1 MDIKQ
6 IEKNSHPIFQTRLF
20 KRTKP
25 LLLGILGLVV
35 ATILFF
41 AVLGYGAYLN
51 RIGESSQYKHAL
63 VRAAEGDFS
72 FVKNYTK
79 GKFSTLDKMELDIKF
94 KHMMRL
100 QYLREQAVMN
110 DGKYIADSLKDETFP
125 AKLTYNGEKYN
136 VKISL
141 TGKMVTPHLQN
152 PNHWSFQVKV
162 KDDKTIDGMKRFGM
176 LVPKS
181 RGHLTDWLGLK
192 LMKKRGLITMRSDF
206 KDVSVNGKAIGVYYM
221 EERFDKH
228 LLENNQLKEGI
239 IFKIEKDLN
248 IYQEE
253 KLMLIPDTRSQVIL
267 LRQMWQ
273 NVATGKLPATQFFDI
288 KKMAKLYAIA
298 DLMNS
303 RHPLLRDNMRFYFNP
318 ITGLVEPIAREFENL
333 KDSELSDMTLF
344 LEKSKPGSWH
354 FWVKNDKILQK
365 IFDNREFE
373 RAYISEAELISQEA
387 FLDEFFIEHEDNLEE
402 LMSGI
407 YQDWTF
413 YELPKFTL
421 YENQDYMRAT
431 LHSGITGVS
440 AHFSKKENKKLRI
453 EIANQQF
460 LPIEISNISWRDSI
474 FFYPK
479 KSIVLEGKK
488 EGKNERWETYSFI
501 IPENIIWGDSLLPE
515 LEINYNYLGLEKV
528 LKRALVFPFS
538 KNENNLLIGEASNT
552 FTNPI
557 VRNLNYDTFD
567 FIQKIEDKIF
577 IPKGEWTL
585 SSDLVIP
592 KNTHFE
598 IEAGAK
604 IDLIHHAK
612 IISYAPVFFHGT
624 SRNPIVINSSDATS
638 EGIIIMRAGE
648 RSKLSH
654 TLFDQL
660 SRPDEPG
667 WRLSGAITFY
677 ESPVDISDCI
687 FSQNKIG
694 DDFLNIVRSDFS
706 MKNSQF
712 KNILSDAFDCDF
724 CTGKISDTKFLTI
737 GNDGI
742 DVSGTELVVENV
754 FMDGIGDKGLSAGEN
769 SKMTVT
775 KVEIRNAEIAIT
787 SKDHSTIYITDSKVK
802 DSRIGMA
809 LFQKKPEFGPGF
821 IEAIRMDMGKSEIDF
836 LVEKNSQLT
845 IDGKPIAHNNAKV
858 KQILYGAEYGKSS
871 K

>member
-1 MDIKQ
+1 MNIK
-6 IEKNSHPIFQTRLF
+6 ETKKTSHPIFQTRLF
-20 KRTKP
+20 EKTKP
-25 LLLGILGLVV
+25 LVLGILGLVM

-63 VRAAEGDFS
+63 VRASEGDFS

-79 GKFSTLDKMELDIKF
+79 GKFSTLDKMDLDIKF
-94 KHMMRL
+94 KHMMRI

-110 DGKYIADSLKDETFP
+110 DGKYIADSLKEETFP

-141 TGKMVTPHLQN
+141 TGKMVSPHLQS

-162 KDDKTIDGMKRFGM
+162 KGDKTIDGMRRFGM

-192 LMKKRGLITMRSDF
+192 MMEKRGLITMRSDF
-206 KDVSVNGKAIGVYYM
+206 KDVSVNGKSIGVYYM

-228 LLENNQLKEGI
+228 LLENNQRKEGI
-239 IFKIEKDLN
+239 IFKIEEDLN
-248 IYQEE
+248 IYQEK
-253 KLMLIPDTRSQVIL
+253 KLMLAPDTRSQVIL

-288 KKMAKLYAIA
+288 EKMAKLYALA

-318 ITGLVEPIAREFENL
+318 ISGLVEPIAREFEDL
-333 KDSELSDMTLF
+333 KDSEFTDMALF
-344 LEKSKPGSWH
+344 LEKPKTGRWH
-354 FWVKNDKILQK
+354 HWVKNDKILQK
-365 IFDNREFE
+365 IFGNLEFE
-373 RAYISEAELISQEA
+373 KAYIAEAEFISQEE
-387 FLDEFFIEHEDNLEE
+387 FLDDFFVEHEDNLEE

-407 YQDWTF
+407 YKDWSF
-413 YELPKFTL
+413 YDLPKYKL
-421 YENQDYMRAT
+421 YEHQDYMRKA
-431 LHSGITGVS
+431 LHSGITGLS
-440 AHFSKKENKKLRI
+440 AHFSKEEKKTLQI

-479 KSIVLEGKK
+479 ESIVLEGKK
-488 EGKNERWETYSFI
+488 EEEKWGTYVFQIS
-501 IPENIIWGDSLLPE
+501 ENIAWADSLLPE
-515 LEINYNYLGLEKV
+515 LKINYNYLGMEKG

-538 KNENNLLIGEASNT
+538 KNGSSNAI
-552 FTNPI
+552 TNPI
-557 VRNLNYDTFD
+557 VRNPNYDTFD
-567 FIQKIEDKIF
+567 FIQRIENKIY

-585 SSDLVIP
+585 STDLVIP
-592 KNTHFE
+592 KGTHFE
-598 IEAGAK
+598 VEAGAK
-604 IDLIHHAK
+604 IDMIKQAK
-612 IISYAPVFFHGT
+612 IISYAPVFFNGT
-624 SRNPIVINSSDATS
+624 ARNPIVINSSDASS
-638 EGIIIMRAGE
+638 EGIVIMRAKE

-660 SRPDEPG
+660 SRPEEEG
-667 WRLSGAITFY
+667 WRLSGAVTFY
-677 ESPVDISDCI
+677 ESPVDITDCI
-687 FSQNKIG
+687 FSENKIG
-694 DDFLNIVRSDFS
+694 DDFLNIVRADFS

-724 CTGKISDTKFLTI
+724 CTGKVSDTKFLTI

-742 DVSGTELVVENV
+742 DVSGTDLIVENV

-775 KVEIRNAEIAIT
+775 NVEIHNAEIAIT
-787 SKDHSTIYITDSKVK
+787 SKDQSTIYITDSKVK

-821 IEAIRMDMGKSEIDF
+821 IEALRMDMGKSEIDF

-845 IDGKPIAHNNAKV
+845 MDGKSIAHNNAKV

>member
-1 MDIKQ
+1 MNIK
-6 IEKNSHPIFQTRLF
+6 ETKKTSPPIFQTRLF
-20 KRTKP
+20 EKTRP
-25 LLLGILGLVV
+25 LLLGVLGLVIV
-35 ATILFF
+35 TGLFF

-79 GKFSTLDKMELDIKF
+79 GKFSTLDKMDIDIKF
-94 KHMMRL
+94 KHMMRI

-110 DGKYIADSLKDETFP
+110 DGKYIADSLKEESFP
-125 AKLTYNGEKYN
+125 AKLTYDGKKYN
-136 VKISL
+136 VKLSL
-141 TGKMVTPHLQN
+141 TGKMVTPHLQS

-162 KDDKTIDGMKRFGM
+162 KGDKTIDGMRRFGM

-192 LMKKRGLITMRSDF
+192 LMEKRGLITMRSDF
-206 KDVSVNGKAIGVYYM
+206 KDVSINGKSIGVYYM

-228 LLENNQLKEGI
+228 LLENNERKEGI
-239 IFKIEKDLN
+239 IFKIEEDLN
-248 IYQEE
+248 IYQEK
-253 KLMLIPDTRSQVIL
+253 KLMLAPDTRSQVIL

-288 KKMAKLYAIA
+288 DKMAKLYAIA

-318 ITGLVEPIAREFENL
+318 ISGLVEPIAREFEDL
-333 KDSELSDMTLF
+333 KDSDISDMAIF
-344 LEKSKPGSWH
+344 LEKPKTGRWH
-354 FWVKNDKILQK
+354 HWVKKDKILQK
-365 IFDNREFE
+365 IFGNLEFE
-373 RAYISEAELISQEA
+373 KAYIAEAELISQEE
-387 FLDEFFIEHEDNLEE
+387 FLDEFFVEHEDNLQE

-407 YQDWTF
+407 YKDWTF
-413 YELPKFTL
+413 YDLPKYTL
-421 YENQDYMRAT
+421 YEHQDYMRKA
-431 LHSGITGVS
+431 LHSGITGLS
-440 AHFSKKENKKLRI
+440 AHFAQKENKDLQI

-460 LPIEISNISWRDSI
+460 LPIEVSNISWRDSI

-479 KSIVLEGKK
+479 ESIILEGKDDDEK
-488 EGKNERWETYSFI
+488 WETFAFQIS
-501 IPENIIWGDSLLPE
+501 ENVEWADSLLPE
-515 LEINYNYLGLEKV
+515 LKINYNYLGMEKG
-528 LKRALVFPFS
+528 LKHALVFPFS
-538 KNENNLLIGEASNT
+538 KNGASSN

-557 VRNLNYDTFD
+557 VRNPNYGTFD
-567 FIQKIEDKIF
+567 FIQKIENRIF

-592 KNTHFE
+592 KDAHFE

-604 IDLIHHAK
+604 IDMIQHAK
-612 IISYAPVFFHGT
+612 IISYSPVFFNGT
-624 SRNPIVINSSDATS
+624 ARNPIVINSSDVTS
-638 EGIIIMRAGE
+638 EGIVIMKAKG

-654 TLFDQL
+654 TLFDEL
-660 SRPDEPG
+660 SRPEEEG
-667 WRLSGAITFY
+667 WRLSGAVTFY
-677 ESPVDISDCI
+677 ESPVDINDCI

-694 DDFLNIVRSDFS
+694 DDFLNIVRADFS

-724 CTGKISDTKFLTI
+724 CTGTVSDTKFLTI

-742 DVSGTELVVENV
+742 DVSGTKLVVENV
-754 FMDGIGDKGLSAGEN
+754 FMDGVGDKGLSAGEN
-769 SKMTVT
+769 STMTVT
-775 KVEIRNAEIAIT
+775 GVEIHNAEIAIT
-787 SKDHSTIYITDSKVK
+787 SKDRSTIYITKSKVK

-809 LFQKKPEFGPGF
+809 LFQKKPEFGPGY
-821 IEAIRMDMGKSEIDF
+821 IEATQMDMGKSEIDF
-836 LVEKNSQLT
+836 LVEKNSELT
-845 IDGKPIAHNNAKV
+845 MDGKSIAHNNAKV

>member
-1 MDIKQ
+1 MNIK
-6 IEKNSHPIFQTRLF
+6 ETKKTSHPIFQTRLF
-20 KRTKP
+20 EKSRP
-25 LLLGILGLVV
+25 LLLGGLGLVM

-79 GKFSTLDKMELDIKF
+79 GKFSTLDKMDIDIKF
-94 KHMMRL
+94 KHTMRI

-110 DGKYIADSLKDETFP
+110 DGKYIADSLKKETFP

-162 KDDKTIDGMKRFGM
+162 KGDKTIDGMKRFGM

-192 LMKKRGLITMRSDF
+192 LMEKRGLITMRSDF
-206 KDVSVNGKAIGVYYM
+206 KDVSVNGKSVGIYYM
-221 EERFDKH
+221 EERFDKY
-228 LLENNQLKEGI
+228 LLENNERKEGI
-239 IFKIEKDLN
+239 IFKIEEDLK

-253 KLMLIPDTRSQVIL
+253 KLMLAPDTRSQVIL

-273 NVATGKLPATQFFDI
+273 NVTTGKLPATQFFDI
-288 KKMAKLYAIA
+288 EKMAKLYAIA

-318 ITGLVEPIAREFENL
+318 ISGLVEPIAREFEDL
-333 KDSELSDMTLF
+333 KDSDISDMAIF
-344 LEKSKPGSWH
+344 LEKPKTGRWH
-354 FWVKNDKILQK
+354 HWVKKDKILQK
-365 IFDNREFE
+365 IFGNLEFE
-373 RAYISEAELISQEA
+373 KAYIAEAELISQEE
-387 FLDEFFIEHEDNLEE
+387 FLDEFFVDHEDNLQE

-407 YQDWTF
+407 YKDWSF
-413 YELPKFTL
+413 YDLPKYTL
-421 YENQDYMRAT
+421 YEHQDYMRKA
-431 LHSGITGVS
+431 LHSGITGLS
-440 AHFSKKENKKLRI
+440 AHFSKEENDSLQI

-460 LPIEISNISWRDSI
+460 LPIEITNISWRDSI

-479 KSIVLEGKK
+479 ESIVLEGKK
-488 EGKNERWETYSFI
+488 EEEQWETFAFQISKNT
-501 IPENIIWGDSLLPE
+501 EWADSLLPE
-515 LEINYNYLGLEKV
+515 LKINYNYLGMEKG
-528 LKRALVFPFS
+528 LKQALVFPFS
-538 KNENNLLIGEASNT
+538 KNGASSN

-557 VRNLNYDTFD
+557 VRNPNYDTFD
-567 FIQKIEDKIF
+567 FIQKIENRIF

-585 SSDLVIP
+585 ASDLVIP
-592 KNTHFE
+592 KNTYFE

-604 IDLIHHAK
+604 IDMIQQAK
-612 IISYAPVFFHGT
+612 IISYAPVFFNGT
-624 SRNPIVINSSDATS
+624 SRNPIVINSSDASS
-638 EGIIIMRAGE
+638 EGIVIMRVKE

-660 SRPDEPG
+660 SRPEEKG
-667 WRLSGAITFY
+667 WRLSGAVTFY
-677 ESPVDISDCI
+677 ESSVDINDCI

-694 DDFLNIVRSDFS
+694 DDFLNIVRADFS

-724 CTGKISDTKFLTI
+724 CKGKVSDTKFLII

-742 DVSGTELVVENV
+742 DVSGTELIVENV
-754 FMDGIGDKGLSAGEN
+754 FMDGVGDKGLSAGEN
-769 SKMTVT
+769 STMTVT
-775 KVEIRNAEIAIT
+775 GVEIHNAEIAIT
-787 SKDHSTIYITDSKVK
+787 SKDQSTIYITKSKVK

-809 LFQKKPEFGPGF
+809 LFQKKSEFGPGF
-821 IEAIRMDMGKSEIDF
+821 IEATEMDMGKSEIDF
-836 LVEKNSQLT
+836 LVEKNSELT
-845 IDGKPIAHNNAKV
+845 IDGKSIAHNNAKV

>member
-1 MDIKQ
+1 MNIK
-6 IEKNSHPIFQTRLF
+6 ETKKTSHPIFQTRLF
-20 KRTKP
+20 EKTKP
-25 LLLGILGLVV
+25 LLLGILGFVV

-79 GKFSTLDKMELDIKF
+79 GKFSTLDKMDIDIKF
-94 KHMMRL
+94 KHMMRI

-125 AKLTYNGEKYN
+125 AKLTYDGEKYN
-136 VKISL
+136 VKLSL
-141 TGKMVTPHLQN
+141 TGKMVTPHLQS

-162 KDDKTIDGMKRFGM
+162 KGDKTIDGMRRFGM

-192 LMKKRGLITMRSDF
+192 LMEKRGLITMRSDF
-206 KDVSVNGKAIGVYYM
+206 KDVSINGKSIGVYYM

-228 LLENNQLKEGI
+228 LLENNERKEGI
-239 IFKIEKDLN
+239 IFKIEEDLN

-253 KLMLIPDTRSQVIL
+253 KLMLVPDTRSQVIL

-273 NVATGKLPATQFFDI
+273 NVATGKLPATEFFDI
-288 KKMAKLYAIA
+288 EKMAKLYALA

-318 ITGLVEPIAREFENL
+318 ISGLVEPIAREFEDL
-333 KDSELSDMTLF
+333 KDSDISDMAIF
-344 LEKSKPGSWH
+344 LEKPKTGRWH
-354 FWVKNDKILQK
+354 HWVKKDKILQK
-365 IFDNREFE
+365 IFGNLEFE
-373 RAYISEAELISQEA
+373 KAYITEAELISQEE
-387 FLDEFFIEHEDNLEE
+387 FLDEFFVEHEDNLEE

-407 YQDWTF
+407 YKDWSF
-413 YELPKFTL
+413 YDLPKYTL
-421 YENQDYMRAT
+421 YEHQDYMRKA
-431 LHSGITGVS
+431 LHSGITGLS
-440 AHFSKKENKKLRI
+440 AHFSKKENKNLQI

-460 LPIEISNISWRDSI
+460 LPIEITNISWRDSI

-479 KSIVLEGKK
+479 ESIVLEGKK
-488 EGKNERWETYSFI
+488 EEEKWETFAFQIS
-501 IPENIIWGDSLLPE
+501 ENIEWADSLLPE
-515 LEINYNYLGLEKV
+515 LKINYNYLGMEKG

-538 KNENNLLIGEASNT
+538 KNGASSN
-552 FTNPI
+552 FANPI
-557 VRNLNYDTFD
+557 VRNPNYDTFD
-567 FIQKIEDKIF
+567 FIQKIENKIY

-585 SSDLVIP
+585 SKDLVIP
-592 KNTHFE
+592 KDAHFE

-604 IDLIHHAK
+604 IDMIQQAK
-612 IISYAPVFFHGT
+612 IISYAPVFFNGT
-624 SRNPIVINSSDATS
+624 ARNPIVINSSDATA
-638 EGIIIMRAGE
+638 EGIVIMKAKE

-660 SRPDEPG
+660 SRPEEVG
-667 WRLSGAITFY
+667 WRLSGAVTFY

-694 DDFLNIVRSDFS
+694 DDFLNIVRADFS

-712 KNILSDAFDCDF
+712 KDILSDAFDCDF
-724 CTGKISDTKFLTI
+724 CKGKVSDTKFLTI

-742 DVSGTELVVENV
+742 DVSGTELIVENV

-769 SKMTVT
+769 STMTVT
-775 KVEIRNAEIAIT
+775 NVEIHNAEIAIT
-787 SKDHSTIYITDSKVK
+787 SKDQSTIYITKSKVK

-821 IEAIRMDMGKSEIDF
+821 IEATEMDMGKSEIAF
-836 LVEKNSQLT
+836 LVEENSELT
-845 IDGKPIAHNNAKV
+845 MDGKSIAHNNAKV

>member
-1 MDIKQ
+1 MNIKET
-6 IEKNSHPIFQTRLF
+6 EKTSHPIFQSRLF
-20 KRTKP
+20 EKTKP
-25 LLLGILGLVV
+25 LLLGVLGLVM

-79 GKFSTLDKMELDIKF
+79 GKFSTLDKMDIDIKF
-94 KHMMRL
+94 KHMMRI

-125 AKLTYNGEKYN
+125 AKLTYNGEQYN
-136 VKISL
+136 VKLSL
-141 TGKMVTPHLQN
+141 TGKMVTPHLQS

-162 KDDKTIDGMKRFGM
+162 KGDKTIDGMRRFGM

-192 LMKKRGLITMRSDF
+192 LMEKRGLITMRSDF
-206 KDVSVNGKAIGVYYM
+206 KDVSINGKSIGVYYM

-228 LLENNQLKEGI
+228 LLENNERKEGI
-239 IFKIEKDLN
+239 IFKIEEDLN
-248 IYQEE
+248 IYQEK
-253 KLMLIPDTRSQVIL
+253 KLMQAPDTRSQVIL

-288 KKMAKLYAIA
+288 EKMAKLYALA

-318 ITGLVEPIAREFENL
+318 ISGLVEPIAREFEDL
-333 KDSELSDMTLF
+333 KDSDMSDMAIF
-344 LEKSKPGSWH
+344 LEKPKTGRWH
-354 FWVKNDKILQK
+354 HWVKNDEILQK
-365 IFDNREFE
+365 IFGNLEFE
-373 RAYISEAELISQEA
+373 KAYIAEAEFISQEA
-387 FLDEFFIEHEDNLEE
+387 FLDEFFVEHEDNLEE

-407 YQDWTF
+407 YKDWSF
-413 YELPKFTL
+413 YDLPKYTL
-421 YENQDYMRAT
+421 YEHQDYMRKA
-431 LHSGITGVS
+431 LHSGITGLS
-440 AHFSKKENKKLRI
+440 AHFSKEENKNLQI

-479 KSIVLEGKK
+479 ESIVLEGKK
-488 EGKNERWETYSFI
+488 EEEKWGTYAFQIS
-501 IPENIIWGDSLLPE
+501 ENIAWADSLLPE
-515 LEINYNYLGLEKV
+515 LKINYNYLGMEKG
-528 LKRALVFPFS
+528 LKQALVFPFS
-538 KNENNLLIGEASNT
+538 KNGSSNAI
-552 FTNPI
+552 TNPI
-557 VRNLNYDTFD
+557 VRNPNYDTFD
-567 FIQKIEDKIF
+567 FIQKVENKIY

-585 SSDLVIP
+585 STDLVIP
-592 KNTHFE
+592 KGTHFE

-604 IDLIHHAK
+604 IDMIQQAK
-612 IISYAPVFFHGT
+612 IISYAPVFFNGT
-624 SRNPIVINSSDATS
+624 ARNPIVINSSDAS
-638 EGIIIMRAGE
+638 AEGIVIMRAKE

-660 SRPDEPG
+660 SRPEEDG
-667 WRLSGAITFY
+667 WRLSGAVTFY
-677 ESPVDISDCI
+677 ESPVDITDCI

-694 DDFLNIVRSDFS
+694 DDFLNIVRADFT

-712 KNILSDAFDCDF
+712 KDILSDAFDCDF
-724 CTGKISDTKFLTI
+724 CKGKVSDTKFLTI

-742 DVSGTELVVENV
+742 DVSGTELIVENV

-769 SKMTVT
+769 STMTVT
-775 KVEIRNAEIAIT
+775 NVEIHNAEIAIT
-787 SKDHSTIYITDSKVK
+787 SKDQSTIYITDSKVR

-821 IEAIRMDMGKSEIDF
+821 IEATRMDMGKSEIEF

-845 IDGKPIAHNNAKV
+845 MDGKSIAHNNAKV

>member
-1 MDIKQ
+1 MNIK
-6 IEKNSHPIFQTRLF
+6 ETKKTSHSIFQTRLF
-20 KRTKP
+20 EKTRP
-25 LLLGILGLVV
+25 LLLGVLGLVIV
-35 ATILFF
+35 TGLFF

-79 GKFSTLDKMELDIKF
+79 GKFSTLDKMDIDIKF
-94 KHMMRL
+94 KHMMRI

-110 DGKYIADSLKDETFP
+110 DGKYIADSLKEESFP
-125 AKLTYNGEKYN
+125 AKLTYDGKKYN
-136 VKISL
+136 VKLSL
-141 TGKMVTPHLQN
+141 TGKMVTPHLQS

-162 KDDKTIDGMKRFGM
+162 KGDKTIDGMRRFGM

-192 LMKKRGLITMRSDF
+192 LMEKRGLITMRSDF
-206 KDVSVNGKAIGVYYM
+206 KDVSINGKSIGVYYM

-228 LLENNQLKEGI
+228 LLENNERKEGI
-239 IFKIEKDLN
+239 IFKIEEDLN
-248 IYQEE
+248 IYQEK
-253 KLMLIPDTRSQVIL
+253 KLMLAPDTRSQVIL

-288 KKMAKLYAIA
+288 DKMAKLYAIA

-318 ITGLVEPIAREFENL
+318 ISGLVEPIAREFEDL
-333 KDSELSDMTLF
+333 KDSDISDMAIF
-344 LEKSKPGSWH
+344 LEKPKTGRWH
-354 FWVKNDKILQK
+354 HWVKKDKILQK
-365 IFDNREFE
+365 IFGNLEFE
-373 RAYISEAELISQEA
+373 KAYIAEAELISQEE
-387 FLDEFFIEHEDNLEE
+387 FLDEFFVEHEDNLQE

-407 YQDWTF
+407 YKDWTF
-413 YELPKFTL
+413 YDLPKYTL
-421 YENQDYMRAT
+421 YEHQDYMRKA
-431 LHSGITGVS
+431 LHSGITGLS
-440 AHFSKKENKKLRI
+440 AHFAQKENKDLQI

-460 LPIEISNISWRDSI
+460 LPIEVSNISWRDSI

-479 KSIVLEGKK
+479 ESIILEGKDDDEK
-488 EGKNERWETYSFI
+488 WETFAFQIS
-501 IPENIIWGDSLLPE
+501 ENVEWADSLLPE
-515 LEINYNYLGLEKV
+515 LKINYNYLGMEKG
-528 LKRALVFPFS
+528 LKHALVFPFS
-538 KNENNLLIGEASNT
+538 KNGASSN

-557 VRNLNYDTFD
+557 VRNPNYGTFD
-567 FIQKIEDKIF
+567 FIQKIENRIF

-592 KNTHFE
+592 KDAHFE

-604 IDLIHHAK
+604 IDMIQHAK
-612 IISYAPVFFHGT
+612 IISYSPVFFNGT
-624 SRNPIVINSSDATS
+624 ARNPIVINSSDVTS
-638 EGIIIMRAGE
+638 EGIVIMKAKG

-654 TLFDQL
+654 TLFDEL
-660 SRPDEPG
+660 SRPEEEG
-667 WRLSGAITFY
+667 WRLSGAVTFY
-677 ESPVDISDCI
+677 ESPVDINDCI

-694 DDFLNIVRSDFS
+694 DDFLNIVRADFS

-724 CTGKISDTKFLTI
+724 CTGTVSDTKFLTI

-742 DVSGTELVVENV
+742 DVSGTKLVVENV
-754 FMDGIGDKGLSAGEN
+754 FMDGVGDKGLSAGEN
-769 SKMTVT
+769 STMTVT
-775 KVEIRNAEIAIT
+775 GVEIHNAEIAIT
-787 SKDHSTIYITDSKVK
+787 SKDRSTIYITKSKVK

-809 LFQKKPEFGPGF
+809 LFQKKPEFGPGY
-821 IEAIRMDMGKSEIDF
+821 IEATQMDMGKSEIDF
-836 LVEKNSQLT
+836 LVEKNSELT
-845 IDGKPIAHNNAKV
+845 MDGKSIAHNNAKV

>member
-1 MDIKQ
+1 MDIK
-6 IEKNSHPIFQTRLF
+6 ETERTSHSIFQTRLF
-20 KRTKP
+20 EKSKP
-25 LLLGILGLVV
+25 LLLGVLGLVM
-35 ATILFF
+35 ATVLFF
-41 AVLGYGAYLN
+41 AILGYGAYLN

-79 GKFSTLDKMELDIKF
+79 GKFSTLDKMDLDIKF
-94 KHMMRL
+94 KHMMRI

-110 DGKYIADSLKDETFP
+110 DGKFIADSLKEETFP

-141 TGKMVTPHLQN
+141 TGKMVSPHLQS

-162 KDDKTIDGMKRFGM
+162 KGGKTIDGMRRFGM

-192 LMKKRGLITMRSDF
+192 LMEKRGLITMRSDF
-206 KDVSVNGKAIGVYYM
+206 KDVSINGKSIGVYYM

-228 LLENNQLKEGI
+228 LLENNQRKEGI
-239 IFKIEKDLN
+239 IFKIEEDLN

-253 KLMLIPDTRSQVIL
+253 KLMLAPDTRSQVIL

-288 KKMAKLYAIA
+288 EKMAKLYAIA

-318 ITGLVEPIAREFENL
+318 ISGLVEPIAREFENL
-333 KDSELSDMTLF
+333 KDSELSNMALF
-344 LEKSKPGSWH
+344 LEKPKSGTWH

-365 IFDNREFE
+365 IFSNLEFE
-373 RAYISEAELISQEA
+373 KAYIAEAELISQEA
-387 FLDEFFIEHEDNLEE
+387 FLDDFFVAYEDNLEE

-407 YQDWTF
+407 YKDWTF
-413 YELPKFTL
+413 YELPKSTL
-421 YENQDYMRAT
+421 YEHQDYMRTA
-431 LHSGITGVS
+431 LHSGLTGLL
-440 AHFSKKENKKLRI
+440 AHFYKKEKESLQI

-460 LPIEISNISWRDSI
+460 LPIEVSNISWRDSI

-479 KSIVLEGKK
+479 KSIILDGKK
-488 EGKNERWETYSFI
+488 ENENEKWETHTFQIS
-501 IPENIIWGDSLLPE
+501 ENIAWADSLLPE
-515 LEINYNYLGLEKV
+515 LKINYNYLGMEGG
-528 LKRALVFPFS
+528 LKRVLVFPFS
-538 KNENNLLIGEASNT
+538 KNGNSNT

-557 VRNLNYDTFD
+557 IRSPNYDTFD
-567 FIQKIEDKIF
+567 FIQKIENKIF

-585 SSDLVIP
+585 STDLVIP
-592 KNTHFE
+592 KGTHFE
-598 IEAGAK
+598 LEAGAK
-604 IDLIHHAK
+604 INLIQQAK
-612 IISYAPVFFHGT
+612 IISYAPVFFNGT
-624 SRNPIVINSSDATS
+624 SRDPIVINSSDATS
-638 EGIIIMRAGE
+638 EGIVIMRAGE
-648 RSKLSH
+648 RSKISH

-660 SRPDEPG
+660 SRPDEKG
-667 WRLSGAITFY
+667 WRLSGAVTFY

-694 DDFLNIVRSDFS
+694 DDFLNIVRADFS
-706 MKNSQF
+706 IKNSQF
-712 KNILSDAFDCDF
+712 KDILADAFDCDF
-724 CTGKISDTKFLTI
+724 CTGTISETKFLTI
-737 GNDGI
+737 GNDAI
-742 DVSGTELVVENV
+742 DISGTELVVENV

-775 KVEIRNAEIAIT
+775 SVEIHNAEIAIT
-787 SKDHSTIYITDSKVK
+787 SKDQSTIYITDSKVK

-821 IEAIRMDMGKSEIDF
+821 IEAARMDMGKSEIDF

-845 IDGKPIAHNNAKV
+845 MDGKSIAHNNAKV